1 MRKAVLVGLAAS
13 IFACGLPRDS
23 WADGGQETPSEE
35 ADYARRELAAPE
47 LQDFRGGHGPDG
59 VVLVIGI
66 ILLPVWLPIFGL
78 VKLGEWLI
86 DLCTPEPPPK
96 PTEEPE
102 KPCGESMSHR
112 KLLPAN
118 G

>member
-1 MRKAVLVGLAAS
+1 MIGVNRDLRDDRIVCQKGNTALV
-13 IFACGLPRDS
+13 
-23 WADGGQETPSEE
+23 
-35 ADYARRELAAPE
+35 
-47 LQDFRGGHGPDG
+47 
-59 VVLVIGI
+59 
-66 ILLPVWLPIFGL
+66 LLPVWLPIFGL

-86 DLCTPEPPPK
+86 DLCTPEPRSR

-102 KPCGESMSHR
+102 NPCGESMSLR